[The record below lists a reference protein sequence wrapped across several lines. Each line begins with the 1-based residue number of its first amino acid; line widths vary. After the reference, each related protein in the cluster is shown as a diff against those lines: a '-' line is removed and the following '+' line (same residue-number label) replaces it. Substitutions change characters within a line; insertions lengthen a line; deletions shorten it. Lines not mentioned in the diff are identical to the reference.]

1 MQLLLVALYVTLY
14 EDKYRNGVINK
25 MLFSHLILGYGGL
38 THIPFP
44 RTTAKIL
51 ALLIIVIGG
60 YLYNWWQ
67 NRR

>member
-1 MQLLLVALYVTLY
+1 
-14 EDKYRNGVINK
+14 